1 MFPDKRGLI
10 TGIAV
15 GGFGA
20 GALITAPVA
29 TRLIQSVGVL
39 STFAYLGIAYLI
51 VHIIAGMFMQNPRK
65 GWATGRLGNQAHSK
79 LRNALD
85 TITCWAKR

>member
-1 MFPDKRGLI
+1 MPVAVLLKWFPDKRGLM

-20 GALITAPVA
+20 GALVTAPIA

-39 STFAYLGIAYLI
+39 KTFAYLGITFTI
-51 VHIIAGMFMQNPRK
+51 VAVAAAFFMQNPP
-65 GWATGRLGNQAHSK
+65 
-79 LRNALD
+79 
-85 TITCWAKR
+85 